1 MRWRGGRR
9 SSNIEDRRGRGGLG
23 GGLRMP
29 GRRGGGGGLRIGGL
43 GGIVVLLIGL
53 FFGVDVSSLLGGGAG
68 GMGGGLGGGLGGGMG
83 GGTVVQQRQAPPT
96 GLRSNDEQSEFIAVM
111 LGTTEE
117 VWTDLF
123 ARAGSTYRTP
133 TLVLFEDRVTS
144 ACGAASSASGPF
156 YCPGDSKLYIDLGFF
171 RVLERRMGAGG
182 DFAQAY
188 VLAHEVGHHVQ
199 NLLGVSMDVQR
210 RQRRLPRAQA
220 NALSVLTELQADCYA
235 GVWAHHAHEADNGVS
250 LEPGDVEEGMNA
262 AARIGDDALGHSN
275 PESFTHGSSEQRQR
289 WLYRGM
295 ETGDPQACDTFS
307 AGA

>member
-9 SSNIEDRRGRGGLG
+9 SSNIEDRRGRGGG
-23 GGLRMP
+23 GMRLP
-29 GRRGGGGGLRIGGL
+29 GGGGGGLRIGGL

-53 FFGVDVSSLLGGGAG
+53 FFGVDVSSLLGGGVP
-68 GMGGGLGGGLGGGMG
+68 G
-83 GGTVVQQRQAPPT
+83 GGTAVQQRQAPPT
-96 GLRSNDEQSEFIAVM
+96 GLRTNDEQSEFIAVM

-123 ARAGSTYRTP
+123 ARSGSAYRTP

-210 RQRRLPRAQA
+210 RQRQLPKAQA

-262 AARIGDDALGHSN
+262 AAKIGDDALGHSN

-295 ETGDPQACDTFS
+295 ETGDPQQCDTFS